1 MPSGP
6 TLEIPTSIGH
16 NLRNVKYSCR
26 TDDPFIQLYNDVM
39 RIERKTGKGVTQLLI
54 FMQVIYILHIFLI
67 LKSPIIIFN
76 ILMVFALLVRNIVF
90 TMIMIFFCIYF
101 SFSPFE
107 LFCRLIYAKRHHKHS
122 WIRNKKW
129 NWT

>member
-39 RIERKTGKGVTQLLI
+39 RIERKTGIGVTQLLI

-67 LKSPIIIFN
+67 LKSPIIIFIFSGVYN
-76 ILMVFALLVRNIVF
+76 FCMQKNFYDYFGFA
-90 TMIMIFFCIYF
+90 F
-101 SFSPFE
+101 SFYPFP
-107 LFCRLIYAKRHHKHS
+107 F
-122 WIRNKKW
+122 
-129 NWT
+129 

>member
-1 MPSGP
+1 MNYVSTTYTFFGLTQQFRIMPSGP

-39 RIERKTGKGVTQLLI
+39 RIERKTGIGVTQLLI

-90 TMIMIFFCIYF
+90 TMIMISFFFAFIFPFPPLNYF
-101 SFSPFE
+101 
-107 LFCRLIYAKRHHKHS
+107 AG
-122 WIRNKKW
+122 
-129 NWT
+129 

>member
-76 ILMVFALLVRNIVF
+76 ILMVFARLVRNIVF
-90 TMIMIFFCIYF
+90 TIIVISLF
-101 SFSPFE
+101 SAF
-107 LFCRLIYAKRHHKHS
+107 I
-122 WIRNKKW
+122 
-129 NWT
+129 

>member
-39 RIERKTGKGVTQLLI
+39 RIERKTGIGVTQLLI

-67 LKSPIIIFN
+67 LKSPIIIFDIFRCLQFLHVVKLMMI
-76 ILMVFALLVRNIVF
+76 ILSL
-90 TMIMIFFCIYF
+90 YF
-101 SFSPFE
+101 LFILSPSE
-107 LFCRLIYAKRHHKHS
+107 LFCRLIYATRHHKHS
-122 WIRNKKW
+122 
-129 NWT
+129 

>member
-90 TMIMIFFCIYF
+90 TIIMISLFSAFIFPFPPLNYF
-101 SFSPFE
+101 
-107 LFCRLIYAKRHHKHS
+107 AG
-122 WIRNKKW
+122 
-129 NWT
+129 

>member
-39 RIERKTGKGVTQLLI
+39 RIERKTGIGVTQLLI

-67 LKSPIIIFN
+67 SEILIVMFEILLELTIIILCIKFN
-76 ILMVFALLVRNIVF
+76 IKNNIVF
-90 TMIMIFFCIYF
+90 AM
-101 SFSPFE
+101 
-107 LFCRLIYAKRHHKHS
+107 LF
-122 WIRNKKW
+122 
-129 NWT
+129 

>member
-39 RIERKTGKGVTQLLI
+39 RIERKTGIGVTQLLI

-67 LKSPIIIFN
+67 LKSPIIILYFQ
-76 ILMVFALLVRNIVF
+76 VF
-90 TMIMIFFCIYF
+90 TIFACSKVFMIILKLHFLFIL
-101 SFSPFE
+101 SPSE
-107 LFCRLIYAKRHHKHS
+107 LFCRFIYAMRHHKHS
-122 WIRNKKW
+122 
-129 NWT
+129 

>member
-1 MPSGP
+1 MNYVSTTYTFFGLTQQFRIMPSGP

-39 RIERKTGKGVTQLLI
+39 RIERKTGIGVTQLLI

-67 LKSPIIIFN
+67 LKSPIIIFD
-76 ILMVFALLVRNIVF
+76 
-90 TMIMIFFCIYF
+90 IFRCLQ
-101 SFSPFE
+101 SNHV
-107 LFCRLIYAKRHHKHS
+107 AKFL
-122 WIRNKKW
+122 
-129 NWT
+129 

>member
-90 TMIMIFFCIYF
+90 TIIMISFFAFIFPFPPLNYF
-101 SFSPFE
+101 
-107 LFCRLIYAKRHHKHS
+107 AG
-122 WIRNKKW
+122 
-129 NWT
+129 